1 MTLKLFSDIN
11 LLSLEAINF
20 YQLHLSLLREYL
32 DLEFDDIEPILPFDY
47 SLERVIDDFILP
59 AVFVGDAFVHNLPD
73 LTCPKECTI
82 VAVRCI
88 QDFAFVR

>member
-47 SLERVIDDFILP
+47 SLERIIDDLILLT
-59 AVFVGDAFVHNLPD
+59 VFVGNAFLPNLPD
-73 LTCPKECTI
+73 RTCSKE
-82 VAVRCI
+82 
-88 QDFAFVR
+88 